1 MTPKLELAY
10 DPEREYEFVNG
21 QWEAKEM
28 AGARHGSTIMRL
40 GARMQMHVEAKELG
54 AIYSPDTTFTFGKQE
69 RLPDLAFVA
78 AARIPAEGEPEG
90 IWKIAPD
97 LAVEVISPNDFWV
110 KVQGKLADYFAAGV
124 REVWLVNSEQ
134 RTVSQYHAL
143 TTVQI
148 LDEDADL
155 HSELLPGFHCRV
167 GDIFGKRPAPPV
179 PVDDRTPIN

>member
-28 AGARHGSTIMRL
+28 AGAKHGSTIMRL
-40 GARMQMHVEAKELG
+40 GWRLAQHVELNDLG
-54 AIYSPDTTFTFGKQE
+54 LTYSPDTTFTFGKHE

-110 KVQGKLADYFAAGV
+110 KVQEKLADYFAAGV
-124 REVWLVNSEQ
+124 REVWLVNVEQ
-134 RTVSQYHAL
+134 RTVSQYHTL

-148 LDEDADL
+148 LPEEADL
-155 HSELLPGFHCRV
+155 NSELLPGFHCRV
-167 GDIFGKRPAPPV
+167 GDIFGKRSTPV
-179 PVDDRTPIN
+179 EERVTVN